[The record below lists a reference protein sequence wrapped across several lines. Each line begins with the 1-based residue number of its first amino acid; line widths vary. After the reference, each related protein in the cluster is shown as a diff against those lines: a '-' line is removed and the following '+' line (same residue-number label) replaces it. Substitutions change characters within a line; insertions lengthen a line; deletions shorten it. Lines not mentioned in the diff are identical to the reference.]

1 MELELE
7 LNIRFYKSASGKQ
20 NMWLEKNH
28 EVGTRYEIDSVENAC
43 DIIENIMKE
52 FMD

>member
-1 MELELE
+1 MDCELY
-7 LNIRFYKSASGKQ
+7 IKFYKSASGKQ

-43 DIIENIMKE
+43 EIIEKIMKE
-52 FMD
+52 VMD